1 MSQDAPKMLFS
12 IKMRSFA
19 RLSRKYRQRLIR
31 EAKDTCRLFRT
42 LPERQCCWGGLTIA
56 EMETAHSMS
65 QDWDAA
71 RQQAVSELLSRGYEL
86 GRKKDPSGTFR
97 TGWWCDSRWIAET
110 AEEALRF
117 VNGN

>member
-1 MSQDAPKMLFS
+1 VSQDTPIS
-12 IKMRSFA
+12 IRMRGFA
-19 RLSRKYRQRLIR
+19 RLSRNYRQRLIR
-31 EAKDTCRLFRT
+31 EAKDAQRLFRN

-56 EMETAHSMS
+56 EMEKAHIMS
-65 QDWDAA
+65 QDWESR
-71 RQQAVSELLSRGYEL
+71 RQQAVSELLSRGYTL

-110 AEEALRF
+110 AEEALRL